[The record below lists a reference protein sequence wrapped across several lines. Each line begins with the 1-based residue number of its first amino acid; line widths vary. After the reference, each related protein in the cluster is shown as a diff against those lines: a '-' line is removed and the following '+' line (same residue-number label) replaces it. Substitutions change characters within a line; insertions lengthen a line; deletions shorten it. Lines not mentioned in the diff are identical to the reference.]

1 MKTYTLYTCAGQLQ
15 LHQGR
20 KGVQVPVVVLN
31 RREQV
36 MEPPL
41 EPPVLAFPGSGTAP
55 AGF

>member
-20 KGVQVPVVVLN
+20 KGVQIPVVVLN

-36 MEPPL
+36 MEPASQREDT
-41 EPPVLAFPGSGTAP
+41 EPEA
-55 AGF
+55 